1 MTTHTNIHG
10 KKIPIRDNHKREKRQ
25 RITQDQ
31 KKIRALSY
39 LQSKNETVGISVL
52 LEKITKNTM
61 SRSGENTAFLEKMK
75 TDELII
81 LKRMKG
87 VSYGYEISEKG
98 KKLID
103 LIKLIKKIDPKNPI
117 FKLDLLQMTEDE
129 KMVLKRNNDGAED
142 FKKIFEFNETNEN
155 LLKKIKENLGF
166 NKIN

>member
-1 MTTHTNIHG
+1 MTTHTNIRG
-10 KKIPIRDNHKREKRQ
+10 KIIPIPDNQKREKRQ

-31 KKIRALSY
+31 KKIRVLSY
-39 LQSKNETVGISVL
+39 LQSKNEPVGISTL
-52 LEKITKNTM
+52 LKKITKNTT
-61 SRSGENTAFLEKMK
+61 SRSAVNTAFLNEME
-75 TDELII
+75 TDDLII
-81 LKRMKG
+81 FKRMKH
-87 VSYGYEISEKG
+87 VSGGYEISENG